1 MGAEHSSVREVRPH
15 AQVAPVQL
23 RALERLDGGGGGLG
37 VAVLDDGRARGPL
50 VLAAREELDGRD
62 LAHGGAVRA
71 ELGLRRVEAQV
82 HDEDLGRVHDLVR
95 VVALG
100 LRRRGRLGHAPLVR
114 ADADLAA
121 VEVEAVALLD
131 GVLDLGGAGELHEAP
146 ALRAAR
152 ARHLHLGL
160 DDLAV
165 AAEQLAQ
172 RVARRLPREITDVA
186 HALVAGHAL
195 PAAAALARVEA
206 QGLHGLVERVAQLH
220 DGPARNEDG
229 VRLRV
234 AALLDLEV
242 LANVVLF
249 DVHENLLAARREA
262 RREDFFVVHGR
273 PVGSDFSCTVAW
285 VATARGVLAS
295 PNGCSLWLLFLLS
308 AARRPVEKRR
318 ART

>member
-1 MGAEHSSVREVRPH
+1 M
-15 AQVAPVQL
+15 
-23 RALERLDGGGGGLG
+23 
-37 VAVLDDGRARGPL
+37 
-50 VLAAREELDGRD
+50 
-62 LAHGGAVRA
+62 
-71 ELGLRRVEAQV
+71 
-82 HDEDLGRVHDLVR
+82 
-95 VVALG
+95 
-100 LRRRGRLGHAPLVR
+100 
-114 ADADLAA
+114 
-121 VEVEAVALLD
+121 
-131 GVLDLGGAGELHEAP
+131 
-146 ALRAAR
+146 
-152 ARHLHLGL
+152 
-160 DDLAV
+160 
-165 AAEQLAQ
+165 
-172 RVARRLPREITDVA
+172 A

-234 AALLDLEV
+234 AALLNLEV

-273 PVGSDFSCTVAW
+273 SVGSDFSCTVAW
-285 VATARGVLAS
+285 VATALRVLAS

-308 AARRPVEKRR
+308 AARRPVGKRR